1 MEDKRFSLTHAL
13 YMKCVLKRLQLTY
26 YAESRTYSTVQI
38 SRFQDQVTLTILT
51 TKRSIAY

>member
-1 MEDKRFSLTHAL
+1 
-13 YMKCVLKRLQLTY
+13 MKCVLKRLQLTY
-26 YAESRTYSTVQI
+26 YAEFRTYSTVQI